1 MIRFILFVLVLTLV
15 ACSDPAPVAPHP
27 AGKANCA
34 LCGFLGDDTHTIADG
49 QGAHESPEPDS
60 LSIVFTD
67 ANLEDVVRQALDRL
81 QGRLTPEDVASLTRI
96 SASGKTIHSLAGL
109 EHFTALKKLDL
120 KDNQIADITPLA
132 TLAEVDSL
140 ALQDNQIVDVTPL
153 TGLTGL
159 SWLEL
164 GNNLIEDVAPLVANT
179 GLGEGDHVNL
189 ENNPL
194 SAQALSEQIPALQ
207 ARGVEVEYTIAD
219 EQDTD
224 TSSDGSSLFDAF
236 NAISSEL
243 PSIGSI
249 ETRLLTHSG
258 RGPRWSSDGQ
268 RIVFYSSRN
277 GRWDIYSIDSDGTN
291 EIRLTTHET
300 GEWSPTWSPDGLRIA
315 FVSYRDGYAGHQS
328 IHIMDSDG
336 KNETRLTENNRHDE
350 YPRWSPDGRR
360 IAYVSVLR
368 ENNRQNRE
376 IYVMDA
382 DGSNKTRLTQHV
394 EDDWLPAWS
403 PDGQSIAFLSL
414 RNLDI
419 EVYIMDADG
428 RNKKR
433 LTQRNPSHY
442 PAWSPAPDSRRI
454 AYNSLPSFDDYG
466 KGRIAWGANHEIY
479 VMDADGRNK
488 KRLTW
493 VEGSDFWPAWSP
505 DGERIAFVSER
516 DGDMEI
522 YVMDADG
529 RNEKRLTYGAGNDGN
544 VPNALAWSPDPDSHR
559 IVFERGRDE
568 EIYIVEF
575 MEIEGR

>member
-1 MIRFILFVLVLTLV
+1 MIRLVLFVLVLTLV
-15 ACSDPAPVAPHP
+15 ACSDPKPVAPHP
-27 AGKANCA
+27 VGKANCA
-34 LCGFLGDDTHTIADG
+34 LCGFLGDDNYTIADG
-49 QGAHESPEPDS
+49 QGAHESPAPDS

-67 ANLEDVVRQALDRL
+67 STLEDVVRQALDRL
-81 QGRLTPEDVASLTRI
+81 QGPLTSEDVASLTRI
-96 SASGKTIHSLAGL
+96 SASGKSIQSLAGL

-132 TLAEVDSL
+132 ALIEVDSL

-164 GNNLIEDVAPLVANT
+164 ANNLIEDVAPLIANT

-207 ARGVEVEYTIAD
+207 VRGVEVGYTIAD

-224 TSSDGSSLFDAF
+224 TSSDGASLFDIF

-249 ETRLLTHSG
+249 ETSLLTHSG

-268 RIVFYSSRN
+268 RIVFYSNRN
-277 GRWDIYSIDSDGTN
+277 GWWDIYSIDSDGTN

-300 GEWSPTWSPDGLRIA
+300 GESAPMWSPDGGRIA
-315 FVSYRDGYAGHQS
+315 FVSTRDGYES

-336 KNETRLTENNRHDE
+336 TNETRLTENYSQDG
-350 YPRWSPDGRR
+350 PPAWAPDGRR
-360 IAYVSVLR
+360 IAYVSSHR
-368 ENNRQNRE
+368 INNREYREIYVMDPDGSNKKSITRHVDDWLPEWYPLAWSPDSRRIAFLAIRNSSIAIYIMDADGSNQKRLTQDNRSFDPAWSPDGTSIAYSSLHSVDDGLYE

-382 DGSNKTRLTQHV
+382 DGSNQ
-394 EDDWLPAWS
+394 
-403 PDGQSIAFLSL
+403 
-414 RNLDI
+414 
-419 EVYIMDADG
+419 
-428 RNKKR
+428 
-433 LTQRNPSHY
+433 
-442 PAWSPAPDSRRI
+442 
-454 AYNSLPSFDDYG
+454 
-466 KGRIAWGANHEIY
+466 
-479 VMDADGRNK
+479 

-493 VEGSDFWPAWSP
+493 SEGYDISPAWSP

-516 DGDMEI
+516 DGDMEV

-529 RNEKRLTYGAGNDGN
+529 RNEKRLTYGAGKDGN
-544 VPNALAWSPDPDSHR
+544 VPGSLAWSLGPDSHR
-559 IVFERGRDE
+559 IVFERDRDE

-575 MEIEGR
+575 VETEGR